1 MKKKTV
7 IGLIDAELNRLRGTK
22 NHKSFNSLDSDAKT
36 LIDEAI
42 SSLEALR
49 AEADGAEEELGVDTI
64 VDRIKDIIDEK
75 INTALEKVKDVTP
88 APAENYLKSKNAV
101 HDFAKCLRENREAE
115 DMKAAWRKILAKN
128 SITIAAGE
136 EEGYLPEL
144 VRSRIEDNWNSDTNW
159 LRRLNHTG
167 AKRFA
172 IRYNEQSQDNTSVR
186 AKGHQKGATK
196 TEQEVTLNSKVISLQ
211 GIYKLQKIDKITEFE
226 DDGQLLEWIADEL
239 TRQMFYEI
247 GRAILVGDGRPV
259 GDPDQITSFETID
272 RAATDTFVTVGTYGG
287 FADIMEEYME
297 NLIKPL
303 YEQGGEIIL
312 FTNKNDLFKLRQYL
326 SGTGATTRY
335 SSLDEVKAMLG
346 VSDIVVLPYMD
357 DTTSGAARAIA
368 MHPDKY
374 YTVGKMDNFEFLRF
388 PDYKTNEEYFRS
400 ETFAGGGAGM
410 NCGAVLRNA

>member
-172 IRYNEQSQDNTSVR
+172 IRYNEQSQDSTPKDTRR
-186 AKGHQKGATK
+186 AQP
-196 TEQEVTLNSKVISLQ
+196 
-211 GIYKLQKIDKITEFE
+211 
-226 DDGQLLEWIADEL
+226 
-239 TRQMFYEI
+239 
-247 GRAILVGDGRPV
+247 RP
-259 GDPDQITSFETID
+259 S
-272 RAATDTFVTVGTYGG
+272 R
-287 FADIMEEYME
+287 
-297 NLIKPL
+297 
-303 YEQGGEIIL
+303 
-312 FTNKNDLFKLRQYL
+312 R
-326 SGTGATTRY
+326 
-335 SSLDEVKAMLG
+335 
-346 VSDIVVLPYMD
+346 LPS
-357 DTTSGAARAIA
+357 TAR
-368 MHPDKY
+368 
-374 YTVGKMDNFEFLRF
+374 
-388 PDYKTNEEYFRS
+388 
-400 ETFAGGGAGM
+400 
-410 NCGAVLRNA
+410 